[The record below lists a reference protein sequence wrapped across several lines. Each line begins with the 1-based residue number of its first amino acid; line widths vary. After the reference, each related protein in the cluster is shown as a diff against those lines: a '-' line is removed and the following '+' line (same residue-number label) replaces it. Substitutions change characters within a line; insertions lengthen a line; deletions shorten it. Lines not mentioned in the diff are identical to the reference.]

1 MQGLPYHEDH
11 TTFDVPAS
19 SKLNKKGYR
28 DDIKALEGLTIWS
41 GLDGA
46 RMLWDHQK
54 QAIALCAAYS
64 RVIHPLTLPEAGL
77 IKMPTG
83 TGKSG
88 VVAVVSRCLPNIR
101 KVLVLTPREGLVQ
114 QMLADIRRRFW
125 CNMAVAPAEGKTWDG
140 PGVDPA
146 TIDLLLPNADRTAKI
161 CAKAKTADRLILVGT
176 LQALDRLRSD
186 RDRLLRKAAAATLDA
201 DQQTELRRL
210 NEAMDLLATFDLVL
224 VDEGHYEPAP
234 SWSRSVRSLRRPT
247 LLLSATPFRN
257 DYKLFSV
264 RGAYAYNLPFQRAAE
279 SNIVR
284 GIAFV
289 ELGAAAGSTPAID
302 AGEHDSDQPL
312 TDRDSAAI
320 ATFAENLLIAAR
332 SLLAHKPRG
341 SKIIVRGASWSALA
355 ALQLLLAGDAGED
368 AVLIHE
374 QARDEQKRKAHPGR
388 YATVKQAQAGS
399 PNGIYWLHQTKLL
412 EGIDD
417 ATFVAVALLDDFT
430 NDRQLVQQIGRVLRS
445 TDPTRVE
452 RQTATV
458 FARNAENLSRL
469 EASWAQY
476 LSFEQAGEGHI
487 DSIIPGEA
495 YLPEKIIPHMPE
507 RQYVDGRFRER
518 LPVTQLNHRDVV
530 LPRRAAIFDV
540 GVGFDDAVLTDEA
553 YEGILAR
560 NRFVVQPLANCPT
573 NVWGWTYFTV
583 DESPYL
589 ARHFV
594 TEWRFGLTLI
604 VRARNRLFAFDTDGV
619 PFEPKRV
626 RAARLDRSDLVRLFA
641 PSTASQQVRI
651 TKLAAS
657 SLDMSDRAIRTMT
670 TSTASFEDTFT
681 DLLDAVLLPTNVAG
695 YVGAV
700 PRYLGL
706 TRSKLSEA
714 TVRRVSVDDY
724 VAWVT
729 AIDVELTSASA
740 SNRVF
745 ERFAQLTLPDIN
757 KAAEPRNIL
766 LDLQPLDDFGAF
778 AAERE
783 SYARSIG
790 APALSDVCADIE
802 DGKFTVSLV
811 DGTPLDCTISYEKK
825 SGRYAIASE
834 ALNASVESK
843 LSRTGTVMTL
853 TERINTDQ
861 SFRILTDE
869 TDKVY
874 MQGKWVKAQDLVVD
888 NRIPALDIAEVVP
901 ALSDTYLEKGEEA
914 WAANDLPTWEKT
926 SIFGLTS
933 RYLNSAT
940 PGMDAYAKAL
950 QEFPLALLDDDG
962 QEMADFIL
970 VSDEKVVLVHAK
982 AAGSNRG
989 NNGASVTAIQEVG
1002 RQVAASLGF
1011 FLTSSPR
1018 IDDDRWLRPYVANK
1032 TVIPSPPTRSVRV
1045 FRNLNAIPEA
1055 NIAEKVRMALR
1066 DRRINKEVW
1075 LVAGC
1080 LLDIQ
1085 VARSRALSGDLNN
1098 RTRQL
1103 IMYINSLSTTCGRG
1117 NARLR
1122 IFAN

>member
-1 MQGLPYHEDH
+1 MRELAYQKEH
-11 TTFDVPAS
+11 TTFDPPTGS
-19 SKLNKKGYR
+19 NFNKKGYH
-28 DDIKALEGLTIWS
+28 DDIKVLEELAIWS
-41 GLDGA
+41 GSDGA
-46 RMLWDHQK
+46 RPLWDHQK
-54 QAIALCAAYS
+54 QAIAFSAAYS
-64 RVIHPLTLPEAGL
+64 RVVHPFPLPEAGL

-88 VVAVVSRCLPNIR
+88 VVAVVSRCLPTIR

-125 CNMAVAPAEGKTWDG
+125 YNMAVAPRDGKTWDG
-140 PGVDPA
+140 PRVGPA
-146 TIDLLLPNADRTAKI
+146 TIDLLLPNAARTAQI
-161 CAKAKTADRLILVGT
+161 CAKAKTAGRLILVGT

-186 RDRLLRKAAAATLDA
+186 RDKLSRKAPADA
-201 DQQTELRRL
+201 DEKAELARL
-210 NEAMDLLATFDLVL
+210 DEAMTLLATFDLIL

-234 SWSRSVRSLRRPT
+234 SWSRSVRSLSRPT

-264 RGAYAYNLPFQRAAE
+264 RGAYAYNFPFQRAIE
-279 SNIVR
+279 SNVIR
-284 GIAFV
+284 DITFA
-289 ELGAAAGSTPAID
+289 ELEAAVGSTPAID
-302 AGEHDSDQPL
+302 AGERDSDRPL
-312 TDRDSAAI
+312 TDRDKAAI
-320 ATFAENLLIAAR
+320 DQFAKKL
-332 SLLAHKPRG
+332 LLAGGALLANKPPA

-355 ALQLLLAGDAGED
+355 ALQSLIAGDTGKD

-374 QARDEQKRKAHPGR
+374 QARDEKKRKAAPAR
-388 YATVKQAQAGS
+388 YATVKEAQAGS
-399 PNGIYWLHQTKLL
+399 PSAIYWLHQTKLL

-417 ATFVAVALLDDFT
+417 PTFVAVALLDDFT

-445 TDPTRVE
+445 TDPTRVQ

-458 FARNAENLSRL
+458 FARNAENLLRL

-495 YLPEKIIPHMPE
+495 YLPEKIIPEMPQ

-518 LPVTQLNHRDVV
+518 LPVMQSLSRRDV
-530 LPRRAAIFDV
+530 LMPRRAAIFDV
-540 GVGFDDAVLTDEA
+540 GIGFKDTVLTDEA
-553 YEGILAR
+553 YEGILAS
-560 NRFVVQPLANCPT
+560 NRFVVQRIEDCPV
-573 NVWGWTYFTV
+573 NVWGWTFFTV

-594 TEWRFGLTLI
+594 TEWRFGLTI
-604 VRARNRLFAFDTDGV
+604 MVRAGSRLFVFDTDGV
-619 PFEPKRV
+619 TFDPKKVGVSRV
-626 RAARLDRSDLVRLFA
+626 DRVDLVRLFG
-641 PSTASQQVRI
+641 PSTLSQQVRI

-695 YVGAV
+695 YVGGN

-729 AIDVELTSASA
+729 DIDAELTRASA

-745 ERFAQLTLPDIN
+745 ERFAQLASPDVD

-778 AAERE
+778 VDNRERDAAPL
-783 SYARSIG
+783 A
-790 APALSDVCADIE
+790 APPLSDVCADIN
-802 DGKFTVSLV
+802 DGKFKISLAN
-811 DGTPLDCTISYEKK
+811 GTSVDCTISYNKK

-834 ALNASVESK
+834 GLNASVASK
-843 LSRTGTVMTL
+843 LSRAGTIMTL

-874 MQGKWVKAQDLVVD
+874 MHGRWVKARDLVIDKRV
-888 NRIPALDIAEVVP
+888 PALDIADIVP
-901 ALSDTYLEKGEEA
+901 ALRDAYSEKGEAA
-914 WAANDLPTWEKT
+914 WAVNDIPTWEKT

-933 RYLNSAT
+933 RYLNLARPET
-940 PGMDAYAKAL
+940 DAYSRAL
-950 QEFPLALLDDDG
+950 QEFPLVLLDDDG
-962 QEMADFIL
+962 QEMADFVL
-970 VSDEKVVLVHAK
+970 VSDHRVALLHAK
-982 AAGSNRG
+982 AIGSDTSG
-989 NNGASVTAIQEVG
+989 SGASVTAIQEVG

-1011 FLTSSPR
+1011 FLTSSPQ
-1018 IDDDRWLRPYVANK
+1018 IADDRWSRPYVANK
-1032 TVIPSPPTRSVRV
+1032 TAIPTPTNGSIRI
-1045 FRNLNAIPEA
+1045 FRNLNSVPEA
-1055 NIAEKVRMALR
+1055 NIANTVRMALR

-1075 LVAGC
+1075 LVAGR
-1080 LLDIQ
+1080 LLDIGI
-1085 VARSRALSGDLNN
+1085 ARERALSADLSN

-1103 IMYINSLSTTCGRG
+1103 LMYIDSLTTACGRA
-1117 NARLR
+1117 NARFRL
-1122 IFAN
+1122 FAN